1 MQPPGLR
8 LSPGSR
14 GRSQKIGLVP
24 GPAQNSGVQLSCIIG
39 EVRCFEIDPVRAATE
54 KHPMKTGIIG
64 LPQVGKTSLFKI
76 LTKAKLED
84 RGYSNPREA
93 HIGVARVPD
102 QRLDKLSALYSPRKT
117 TYATVDY
124 VDVAAIGQEA
134 LKETAFL
141 ASLRQVD
148 ALIHVLRAFDDDS
161 IPHVGP
167 IDPLRDV
174 KSVEFDLMVSDLTQ
188 VEKRLERVEKDLK
201 KGRTGELEREKDLL
215 IRSKAALEQEQP
227 LRELEMTP
235 EEKKL
240 IKGFMFLSQKPVL
253 YVVNI
258 GESTRLGADL
268 DQAVSR
274 FKLEEPAGRP
284 NAGAT
289 AICGKVEAELAEMD
303 EAEAAEFLSSYGL
316 KDSGLTRLIRKSY
329 ELLGLI
335 SFFTAGEDEC
345 RAWTVPAGSK
355 APQAAGAIHSD
366 LEHHFIR
373 AETIRWDTLL
383 TAGSEAA
390 ARAQGTLRLE
400 GKEYVVQDGDVLHIR
415 HSG

>member
-1 MQPPGLR
+1 
-8 LSPGSR
+8 
-14 GRSQKIGLVP
+14 
-24 GPAQNSGVQLSCIIG
+24 
-39 EVRCFEIDPVRAATE
+39 
-54 KHPMKTGIIG
+54 MKTGIVG

-76 LTKAKLED
+76 LTKAHIEEHG
-84 RGYSNPREA
+84 RSNPREA

-102 QRLDKLSALYSPRKT
+102 ERLEKLSALYSPKKT
-117 TYATVDY
+117 TFATVDY

-141 ASLRQVD
+141 TNLRQVD
-148 ALIHVLRAFDDDS
+148 ALIHVLRAFEDDS

-167 IDPLRDV
+167 VDPMRDV
-174 KSVEFDLMVSDLTQ
+174 KSVEFDLMVSDLGQ

-201 KGRTGELEREKDLL
+201 KARTGDLEREQALL
-215 IRSKAALEQEQP
+215 VRSKEALEKETP
-227 LRELEMTP
+227 LRELDMTP

-240 IKGFMFLSQKPVL
+240 IRGFMFLSQKPVL
-253 YVVNI
+253 YVINI
-258 GESTRLGADL
+258 GESATLGADL
-268 DQAVSR
+268 EAAVGR
-274 FKLEEPAGRP
+274 FGLEEVARRP
-284 NAGAT
+284 NAAAT

-303 EAEAAEFLSSYGL
+303 DAEAADFLESYGL
-316 KDSGLTRLIRKSY
+316 EESGLVRLIRKSY

-345 RAWTVPAGSK
+345 RAWTVPSGSK
-355 APQAAGAIHSD
+355 APQAAGAIHTD

-373 AETIRWDTLL
+373 AETIRWDNLL
-383 TAGSEAA
+383 EAGSEAA
-390 ARAQGTLRLE
+390 ARAKGTLRLE